1 LPDVSLEKCS
11 GLKDNSRDLKLYA
24 GIHAIWQDVVVAARV
39 MEQLFLPNSGRGRM
53 AKSQEIKK
61 DEKKKSQ
68 KTLKEKRLEKKAK
81 KESKK

>member
-11 GLKDNSRDLKLYA
+11 GLKDNSISLKPCA
-24 GIHAIWQDVVVAARV
+24 GIHAVWQGVVVAARA